1 MSRPTSRT
9 FARGWALP
17 FSWAVAEATCWPIMP
32 DAVLVPLA
40 AAQPRRW
47 WRLALSAAA
56 GSTLGG
62 CLSYA
67 LGRLVPTRP
76 LLARLPLVRPRMVST
91 TDAWLA
97 EGGAAALRRQPLSGL
112 PFKIFA
118 MLAGER
124 RMLLL
129 PFLGWA
135 LLARGSRFFTVT
147 ALSALA
153 GHHFA
158 SLVRRHPG
166 PLLLL
171 WSVLFLLG
179 LRRTVQRWE

>member
-1 MSRPTSRT
+1 MTRRSLR

-17 FSWAVAEATCWPIMP
+17 FAWAVAEATCWPIMP

-40 AAQPRRW
+40 AAEPRRW
-47 WRLALSAAA
+47 WRLALAAAA
-56 GSTLGG
+56 GSTAGG

-67 LGRLVPTRP
+67 LGRLVPARP
-76 LLARLPLVRPRMVST
+76 WLARLPLVRPRMVST
-91 TDAWLA
+91 ADAWLA
-97 EGGAAALRRQPLSGL
+97 EGGAAALRHQPLSGL

-124 RMLLL
+124 RMPL
-129 PFLGWA
+129 PAFLGWA
-135 LLARGSRFFTVT
+135 LLARGSRFLAVSV
-147 ALSALA
+147 LSALI
-153 GHHFA
+153 GRRFA
-158 SLVRRHPG
+158 SLVRRYPG

-171 WSVLFLLG
+171 WSAAFLLG